1 MIDQSTR
8 RIPCTEDIKI
18 EASRLSDTLDP
29 KFIEAAQETAFKE
42 QINIIC
48 EQLDAE
54 NDILQRVL
62 SDVDDKGDTLD
73 IRGELE
79 RAWFLDQL
87 KILESKEKLL
97 NVVCTWRQWHM
108 SSNWPPISRQ
118 SILTR
123 KT

>member
-1 MIDQSTR
+1 MIEQSTR
-8 RIPCTEDIKI
+8 RIPCTEDIEI
-18 EASRLSDTLDP
+18 EASRLFATLNP
-29 KFIEAAQETAFKE
+29 RFVEAAQENAFKE

-54 NDILQRVL
+54 TDILQRVL

-79 RAWFLDQL
+79 RAWLLDQL

-97 NVVCTWRQWHM
+97 DVVCTCRQWHIVFELA
-108 SSNWPPISRQ
+108 SDI
-118 SILTR
+118 
-123 KT
+123 